1 MIKILRSKY
10 DISILLLGVATIGL
24 WITDYI
30 GKNVQFL
37 KPIAIIGVTL
47 LLVFYTCLKIYKPY
61 GILHKIVAIV
71 LFLVLVPYFL
81 WSVFSFSMY
90 GFNGAKLPYY
100 CYLILSLNFVY
111 ILLAFKD
118 GVISTNK
125 KPQL

>member
-1 MIKILRSKY
+1 LKPIHNMIKILRSKY

-71 LFLVLVPYFL
+71 LFLVLVSLF
-81 WSVFSFSMY
+81 SVVR
-90 GFNGAKLPYY
+90 L
-100 CYLILSLNFVY
+100 
-111 ILLAFKD
+111 
-118 GVISTNK
+118 
-125 KPQL
+125 